1 MSKPLISIP
10 LRSYRI
16 RGTRTP
22 DSNQAIL
29 AAKMLKA
36 IYAWE
41 SKKAARDKTD
51 AVAAWLGEMERKEA
65 A

>member
-1 MSKPLISIP
+1 
-10 LRSYRI
+10 
-16 RGTRTP
+16 
-22 DSNQAIL
+22 
-29 AAKMLKA
+29 MLKA